1 MSLSKKILI
10 ASVCSCLA
18 VTSNSIVSP
27 LWFLNSE
34 AQAQSRRVI
43 YVPPSSLDSPLTS
56 AAGARRTSK
65 GEFIALTPQAEI
77 NIPPIPQTISERP
90 TIYFRIPKFRGSVT
104 FRLDKDKDAALSTQ
118 GKVYDKKFEI
128 NNDEGIIAFK
138 LPDDAPILEV
148 GQIYIWRMKFS
159 SLDLNLNQFAT
170 IEGSVRRILPSKQ
183 LTEELSKSS
192 KAIDR
197 AASFAKE
204 GIWFDMLQV
213 LAEAQTTVPS
223 NAEVRKAW
231 VEILKVAFKNQSI
244 QSSTNSTT
252 IPAPMQ
258 TSTTPDQQNQK
269 PPIQELVIKANFV
282 LQQSG
287 VTHSNY

>member
-1 MSLSKKILI
+1 MALSKKIFI
-10 ASVCSCLA
+10 ASICSCL
-18 VTSNSIVSP
+18 VTSTSIVAP

-43 YVPPSSLDSPLTS
+43 YVPPSNLDSPLTS
-56 AAGARRTSK
+56 AVGARRTSK

-104 FRLDKDKDAALSTQ
+104 FRLDKDKDTASATQ
-118 GKVYDKKFEI
+118 DKVYEKKFEI

-159 SLDLNLNQFAT
+159 SLDLNLNQFAN

-192 KAIDR
+192 KVIDR

-223 NAEVRKAW
+223 NAEIRKAW
-231 VEILKVAFKNQSI
+231 VEILKVAFKDQNI
-244 QSSTNSTT
+244 QSSTTSPPTT
-252 IPAPMQ
+252 SPPVMQ
-258 TSTTPDQQNQK
+258 PSTTPDQK
-269 PPIQELVIKANFV
+269 KSTIQDFVIKANFV
-282 LQQSG
+282 LQKPD
-287 VTHSNY
+287 VNPPNR